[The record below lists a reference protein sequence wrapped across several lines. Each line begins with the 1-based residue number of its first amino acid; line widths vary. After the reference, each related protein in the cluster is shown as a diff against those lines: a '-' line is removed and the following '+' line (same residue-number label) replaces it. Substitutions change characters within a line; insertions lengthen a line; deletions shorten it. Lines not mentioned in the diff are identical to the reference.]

1 MTMKLKK
8 VGVLGAGT
16 TGKGLIRCLAGSGLD
31 VVFCEL
37 SKEQVDQ
44 AIAQITDDLDVEKA
58 KWGVTE
64 SEKRLI
70 LSRIAGSTDMR
81 EMAGSQVIIEVIK
94 GDLEAKQ
101 EVFQDMDQL
110 FSADTVLVSSSPT
123 LCVSDIARKIA
134 HPDRVVA
141 MHFPLPV
148 QARPIV
154 EIVRGDK
161 TSDRTIEVA
170 RLLAKL
176 MKKKTFEV
184 FEMPGLITTRIM
196 IPYINEAMHIVM
208 EGLANAEHVDEAVRL
223 GFSLPIGPLAMPT
236 RWGSTPCSTTWRT
249 SSTLWAT
256 CSTALVRCCAAW
268 CAKGTGR
275 QERTRV
281 LCVRR
286 HRTHSGKPDRDLLK
300 GARCTDSGCPGG
312 SDGPCPRS
320 RP

>member
-16 TGKGLIRCLAGSGLD
+16 TGKGLIRCLAGSALD

-44 AIAQITDDLDVEKA
+44 AIAQITHDLDVEKA

-70 LSRIAGSTDMR
+70 LSRISGSTDIR
-81 EMAGSQVIIEVIK
+81 EMAGSQVIIEAIK

-101 EVFQDMDQL
+101 EVFQEMDQL
-110 FSADTVLVSSSPT
+110 FSPDTVLVSSSPT
-123 LCVSDIARKIA
+123 LCVSDIARKTA
-134 HPDRVVA
+134 HPDRITA

-154 EIVRGDK
+154 EIVRGSK

-223 GFSLPIGPLAMPT
+223 GFSLPIGPLAMADKMGLDT
-236 RWGSTPCSTTWRT
+236 LLDDMENQFNALGDLQYRPCPLLRR
-249 SSTLWAT
+249 
-256 CSTALVRCCAAW
+256 LVREGHLGVKSGRGFFVYDA
-268 CAKGTGR
+268 TGR
-275 QERTRV
+275 I
-281 LCVRR
+281 L
-286 HRTHSGKPDRDLLK
+286 
-300 GARCTDSGCPGG
+300 G
-312 SDGPCPRS
+312 SPAATY
-320 RP
+320 

>member
-70 LSRIAGSTDMR
+70 LSRISGTTDIR
-81 EMAGSQVIIEVIK
+81 EMAGSQVIIEAIK
-94 GDLEAKQ
+94 GDLECKQ
-101 EVFQDMDQL
+101 EVFQEMDQL
-110 FSADTVLVSSSPT
+110 FSPDTVLVSSSPT
-123 LCVSDIARKIA
+123 LCVSDIARKTT
-134 HPDRVVA
+134 HPDRVIA

-148 QARPIV
+148 QNRPIV
-154 EIVRGDK
+154 EIVRGSK

-223 GFSLPIGPLAMPT
+223 GFSLPIGPLAMADKMGLDT
-236 RWGSTPCSTTWRT
+236 LLDDMENLFNALGDLQYRPCPLLRR
-249 SSTLWAT
+249 
-256 CSTALVRCCAAW
+256 LVREGHLGVKSGRGFFVYDA
-268 CAKGTGR
+268 TGR
-275 QERTRV
+275 I
-281 LCVRR
+281 L
-286 HRTHSGKPDRDLLK
+286 
-300 GARCTDSGCPGG
+300 G
-312 SDGPCPRS
+312 SPTTAY
-320 RP
+320 

>member
-161 TSDRTIEVA
+161 RSDRTIEVA

-223 GFSLPIGPLAMPT
+223 GFSLPIGPLAMADKMGLDT
-236 RWGSTPCSTTWRT
+236 LLDDMENLFNALGDLQYRPCPLLRR
-249 SSTLWAT
+249 
-256 CSTALVRCCAAW
+256 LVREGHLGVKSGRGFFVYDA
-268 CAKGTGR
+268 TGR
-275 QERTRV
+275 I
-281 LCVRR
+281 L
-286 HRTHSGKPDRDLLK
+286 
-300 GARCTDSGCPGG
+300 G
-312 SDGPCPRS
+312 SPTATY
-320 RP
+320 